1 VKLVG
6 YKNRKFTWIGI
17 LLIVML
23 LGLSAC
29 GNNNTTTSNE
39 SSGSQSNGEKATTEK
54 KLEKTSLKIGL
65 PLDTATFLPIYL
77 AESKNFFKDE
87 GLDVEVFGFQGD
99 AGVVQALAGDSVDIS
114 AASLTGLI
122 KSIDSKQPFVAFW
135 GGFNQSDF
143 EWYAPKLT
151 SIEDA
156 KGKTFGITSY
166 GSLTDVLTRYAIK
179 EAGLNPDKDVNIL
192 QAGGSAARI
201 AAMES
206 GQMDVSILAT
216 PFKFMAKDQ
225 GMNQLLSERDDI
237 SKTYPNHVVYSKQDF
252 VKNNPETIKAF
263 LRAVVRANEE
273 IEKNP
278 DDAAQVLVEKLK
290 LEEKYAKLSVED
302 ISPGYDKRGG
312 VDKDGLEF
320 FWKISVEAG
329 DVDSPWEDDKWLDNS
344 FIETQDEWL
353 KE

>member
-1 VKLVG
+1 MKLVG
-6 YKNRKFTWIGI
+6 VRDRKFTWIGI

-23 LGLSAC
+23 LALTAC
-29 GNNNTTTSNE
+29 GNNNTTSNE
-39 SSGSQSNGEKATTEK
+39 SQESPSNGEKANTEK

-65 PLDTATFLPIYL
+65 PLDTATFLPFYV
-77 AESKNFFKDE
+77 AESKGFFKDE
-87 GLDVEVFGFQGD
+87 GLDVEIFGFQGD

-114 AASLTGLI
+114 AASLTGLV
-122 KSIDSKQPFVAFW
+122 KSIDSKQPFIAFW

-143 EWYAPKLT
+143 EWYSPKIT
-151 SIEDA
+151 SMEA
-156 KGKTFGITSY
+156 ANGKTFGITSY

-179 EAGLNPDKDVNIL
+179 EAGLNPDKDVKIL

-225 GMNQLLSERDDI
+225 GMNLLLSEREEI

-252 VKNNPETIKAF
+252 VKNNPETIKAM
-263 LRAVVRANEE
+263 LRAIVKANED

-278 DDAAQVLVEKLK
+278 DDAAKVLVDKLK

-302 ISPGYDKRGG
+302 ITPGFDKRGG
-312 VDKDGLEF
+312 IDQAGLEF

-329 DVDSPWEDDKWLDNS
+329 DVDTPWEDEKWLDNS